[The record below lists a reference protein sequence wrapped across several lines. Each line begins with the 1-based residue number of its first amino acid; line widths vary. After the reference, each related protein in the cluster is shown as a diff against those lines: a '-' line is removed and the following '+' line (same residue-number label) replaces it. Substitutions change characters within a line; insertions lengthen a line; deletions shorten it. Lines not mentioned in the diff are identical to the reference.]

1 MSISTTITTTL
12 LSVSLIQF
20 PCNCC
25 KRTWQYKNSTY
36 TYNSVS
42 HVCILVHSCA
52 WKGIHGSSLANKC
65 PALPLHPTVSSL
77 QLLTDAP
84 HKGGLR
90 CVEQLCALPLP
101 LWASLESAVQEARG
115 RGRGKCLAAIYFVP
129 LACCLLMQCAV
140 LNIIWMFAKAA
151 TISLLKHQ
159 TI

>member
-1 MSISTTITTTL
+1 MSIYTTITTTL
-12 LSVSLIQF
+12 LSITLIQSS
-20 PCNCC
+20 CNCC
-25 KRTWQYKNSTY
+25 KLTWQHKNSM
-36 TYNSVS
+36 S

-52 WKGIHGSSLANKC
+52 RKGTLGSSLANKC
-65 PALPLHPTVSSL
+65 PALPLHPTVI
-77 QLLTDAP
+77 AHRCP

-101 LWASLESAVQEARG
+101 LWASLESAVQEARLARG
-115 RGRGKCLAAIYFVP
+115 RGSGKCLAAIYFVP